1 MVGSGE
7 EDDDGGGPLTP
18 RTKSIIQHFKKQ
30 VREYTEGINT
40 DMQVLNEKVGILES
54 GQISTNNKLAAL
66 EASVGRVDKSLAA
79 L

>member
-1 MVGSGE
+1 MMLVVISLHLV
-7 EDDDGGGPLTP
+7 PTALYN
-18 RTKSIIQHFKKQ
+18 ILQKK